1 MLVASRVAWKRMS
14 ILFLFAWLG
23 LASSARLPQN
33 PPSPPP
39 DDNGNSTDGVAI
51 ETSAAYS
58 TTSIAALTTTP
69 APQAAPCSAQ
79 YADSTR
85 LPGEDFCGSTQDRK
99 TCKNIDGNE
108 GLGPYPPAE
117 YKERCTWDMSC
128 GRSRSSMPVP
138 ACMATFPMTLTDA
151 MAGCFATGCACNE
164 LDCKIKCEN
173 PCYPLLSCDESVT
186 PPICWCLPPAG
197 WDANRGPG
205 MTTTNGSISTGGSRP
220 PPTTPAPESA
230 PNPVEIKTANG
241 MYPAY

>member
-58 TTSIAALTTTP
+58 TTITAALTTTP

-241 MYPAY
+241 MYPAH